1 MTKSV
6 TTPHEA
12 VAPIHDGATVM
23 ISGFGGS
30 GAPIELIHALIDQGA
45 KGLTV
50 VNNNAGTGQVGL
62 AALIREK
69 RVEKVICSYPRTN
82 DARCFTELYL
92 DGKIA
97 LELVPQ
103 GTLAERIRA
112 AGAGMPAFFTR
123 TAAGTELAKGKETRE
138 IDGVLYVMETW
149 LKADFALVK
158 ADRADRAGNL
168 TYRLSARNFGPI
180 MCMAAKTSIVQVREV
195 GPKGSIDPEIVV
207 TPGIYVD
214 RVAHVAEPVQEEA
227 LFRAGARYP

>member
-1 MTKSV
+1 MSKPVMT
-6 TTPHEA
+6 PQEA
-12 VAPIHDGATVM
+12 VASVHDGAIVM

-30 GAPIELIHALIDQGA
+30 GAPIELIHALIDHGA

-69 RVEKVICSYPRTN
+69 RVEKVICSHPRTN
-82 DARCFTELYL
+82 DARAFTELYL
-92 DGKIA
+92 EGKIA

-123 TAAGTELAKGKETRE
+123 TAAGTELANGKETRE
-138 IDGVLYVMETW
+138 IDGVLYVLESW

-158 ADRADRAGNL
+158 ADRADMAGNL

-180 MCMAAKTSIVQVREV
+180 MCMAAETSIVQVREV
-195 GPKGSIDPEIVV
+195 GERGSIDPEIVV
-207 TPGIYVD
+207 TPGIFVD
-214 RVAHVAEPVQEEA
+214 RIAHVADPVQEEM
-227 LFRAGARYP
+227 LFAAGARYP